1 MEKFHSV
8 VGGVMN
14 YRKAKQ
20 IDKEF
25 VFDLLNWNKFEF
37 EIKKETF
44 EKFWNDNFD
53 KLKIVIYQ
61 NLRIGIVLSDKTFLN
76 PLFWEKL

>member
-1 MEKFHSV
+1 
-8 VGGVMN
+8 MN